1 MLPQPFQVR
10 RRRIPAISL
19 QKAGKSLCAHRYR
32 YKRKT
37 TGLSAGR
44 PLVYEA
50 LFVGGACLCRRGTK
64 QRAGTACRAISG
76 ASVCA
81 EDAGRKPPEIPQRAL
96 AGGRIPFLPYSAA
109 SIPTGREKA
118 LPDVKRAVHSERR
131 AAAPVGRCGF
141 AEPHRAK
148 NGRPYANKPR
158 GAFFRR
164 KRGTPLRYAPCR
176 RRRAALRGYS
186 AVPVWK
192 PKSPHCA
199 ALPAIYLISFIQA
212 GSLFFFAFYLATY
225 GKHSLSAVQRKQ
237 ECPSRYALGN
247 GRGAAPSVLKSVK

>member
-10 RRRIPAISL
+10 RRRVPAISL
-19 QKAGKSLCAHRYR
+19 QMAGKSLCAHRYR

-109 SIPTGREKA
+109 SIPAGREKA

-148 NGRPYANKPR
+148 NGRPYANKP
-158 GAFFRR
+158 GAHFSGG
-164 KRGTPLRYAPCR
+164 KGEHPCGMR
-176 RRRAALRGYS
+176 PAGDARSALRGYS

-199 ALPAIYLISFIQA
+199 ALPAIFLISFIQA
-212 GSLFFFAFYLATY
+212 GSLFFFAF
-225 GKHSLSAVQRKQ
+225 LSCHIRKTQ
-237 ECPSRYALGN
+237 PF
-247 GRGAAPSVLKSVK
+247 GRAAEAGASVPICARERTGAAPSVLKSVK

>member
-109 SIPTGREKA
+109 SIPAGREKA
-118 LPDVKRAVHSERR
+118 LPDVNRAVHSERR

-158 GAFFRR
+158 GAFFPAE
-164 KRGTPLRYAPCR
+164 KGNIPTVCALPETPV
-176 RRRAALRGYS
+176 RAAG
-186 AVPVWK
+186 V
-192 PKSPHCA
+192 
-199 ALPAIYLISFIQA
+199 
-212 GSLFFFAFYLATY
+212 
-225 GKHSLSAVQRKQ
+225 
-237 ECPSRYALGN
+237 
-247 GRGAAPSVLKSVK
+247 